1 MIDGAEFSTPNVDLS
16 GGFDQVTKYW
26 STPGWHQS
34 SSVFGVMINKAAW
47 DALTPET
54 QEKLKIAAD
63 ATLLWSLAN
72 TEKRA
77 TEAYQKFQEGGT
89 EIPRLDDATL
99 ATIQTMANETIT
111 EVACEN
117 PSSAKVY
124 AAMLDKTSVR
134 ADEIEKGGKLAFVV
148 GNEGHGISSEVRN
161 RCDGSVIIPMRE
173 NGAESLNAAV
183 AASVLMWEHKRI

>member
-1 MIDGAEFSTPNVDLS
+1 MPTQLEYNLAKDDKLISS
-16 GGFDQVTKYW
+16 KYLFNEK
-26 STPGWHQS
+26 
-34 SSVFGVMINKAAW
+34 SVIYGKINPHFAKVCYPKFVG
-47 DALTPET
+47 LCS
-54 QEKLKIAAD
+54 AD
-63 ATLLWSLAN
+63 AYPIN
-72 TEKRA
+72 PIEEKIKELRA
-77 TEAYQKFQEGGT
+77 EGY
-89 EIPRLDDATL
+89 
-99 ATIQTMANETIT
+99 
-111 EVACEN
+111 
-117 PSSAKVY
+117 KVY